1 MKAYKGTASVPFSV
15 DDVIRYPVAVQQK
28 YDGIRCIVNDGIAQS
43 ASGKP
48 LPCALLNYL
57 VYALPYGYDGEII
70 HEDGYRFADSWCMS
84 RDSTHDPK
92 IHYVIYDRCVDRLP
106 FSHRRP
112 LFFTEQSD
120 FIQTAPAF
128 LCSSPNELA
137 RTVEAMLKDGK
148 AEGVIVRQPHTFYK
162 HGRSSKTIQE
172 CCAIKPFVD
181 FEARIYGAI
190 SLRRNHNEPEVNEL
204 GLTKRS
210 SHAAGKEEVEQL
222 GAFLCTRLSD
232 NVDFKVGT
240 GFTTAQR
247 VDFWHRRYELYG
259 KLITVKSLAFGE
271 KDAPRSPV
279 FKGFR
284 NPLDLTAE

>member
-112 LFFTEQSD
+112 LFFTEQS
-120 FIQTAPAF
+120 AWVPAVA
-128 LCSSPNELA
+128 LMVEV
-137 RTVEAMLKDGK
+137 TVEGLGSD
-148 AEGVIVRQPHTFYK
+148 PDTK
-162 HGRSSKTIQE
+162 HGRVMADPPWGRPTSGGIWG
-172 CCAIKPFVD
+172 
-181 FEARIYGAI
+181 RWG
-190 SLRRNHNEPEVNEL
+190 PETE
-204 GLTKRS
+204 S
-210 SHAAGKEEVEQL
+210 CSQ
-222 GAFLCTRLSD
+222 
-232 NVDFKVGT
+232 
-240 GFTTAQR
+240 
-247 VDFWHRRYELYG
+247 
-259 KLITVKSLAFGE
+259 
-271 KDAPRSPV
+271 
-279 FKGFR
+279 
-284 NPLDLTAE
+284 